1 MAARTGAAVLLRQY
15 SIAGRKGKQASSAA
29 QRKKVKAR
37 RTEVPAVAS
46 AERLS
51 QPLPA
56 GWNGSSAA
64 TPMKVSTW

>member
-1 MAARTGAAVLLRQY
+1 MRPFLFASIRRSLLLVVLLAVLPALAIVLYTGRELRDNVV
-15 SIAGRKGKQASSAA
+15 AA
-29 QRKKVKAR
+29 
-37 RTEVPAVAS
+37 

-51 QPLPA
+51 HPLPA